1 MRAVQIHC
9 LAGRCH
15 RKPRC
20 AAGLRPAGAIGN
32 WLRENPDAQM
42 VPRTFF
48 FVGKA
53 APAYRLAKLIV
64 KFITNVAN
72 TIDDD
77 PAVRGRLKVVFLPEY
92 NVSLAERLIPASDI
106 FNQISTAGYEA
117 SGTSNMKFMMN
128 GALTVGTRDGATIE
142 MAEEAGEENLFLFG
156 LSAEQV
162 ENSRAWYNPHWHYE
176 NEPETRAALDLIFS
190 DHFSRNEPGLFAP
203 LRDTLLTQG
212 DHSGGP
218 DLLLAGAGRARVTVY
233 RSRRVGAQSDSERSK
248 FREVFER
255 PYHCR
260 IRSRDLEG
268 ETMPSTLEKR
278 SATGQPKPGTISPLA
293 GKPAP
298 KEMLIDV
305 ARLEREY
312 FARRPDVQD
321 RNQLVSFGTSGHR
334 GSPLH
339 GTFTEAHILAITQAI
354 CDYRREQG
362 TDGPLYMG
370 KDTHA
375 LSAPAQRTALEV
387 LAANGVETIIQ
398 ENDGVTPTPVI
409 SRAILVYNGGRKA
422 HLADGIV
429 VTPSHNPPEDGGFK
443 YNPPNGGPAD
453 TDVTRWVEDRANEL
467 LRAGNVGVK
476 RIPFKKAIQASTT
489 DQEDFVL
496 PYVRDLKN
504 VVDMDAIRGA
514 NLKLGVDPLGGA
526 ARSYWEPINSVYGLD
541 IVVVN
546 PTIDPTFSFMTVDH
560 DGKIR
565 MDCSSPYAMA
575 RLVGLKDQYQ
585 VAFANDPDSDRH
597 GIVTPVAGLMNPN
610 HYLAVAIRYLLTH
623 RPQWGPG
630 VVVGK
635 TLVSSSMIDRVVKK
649 LGRQLREVPVGF
661 KWFVPG
667 LVDGSYCFG
676 GEESAGASFLRLDGT
691 VWTTDKDGPIMD
703 LLAAEITARTGKN
716 PGEHYREMTA
726 EFGTPY
732 YTRIDA
738 PATPEQ
744 KAKLQKLSPEAVK
757 ESDLAGEPITAKLT
771 KAPGNDASIG
781 GLKVVAESGWFAARP
796 SGTENIYKIYAESF
810 KGPAH
815 LNAIVSE
822 AQEMVNRALGA

>member
-1 MRAVQIHC
+1 MPSI
-9 LAGRCH
+9 L
-15 RKPRC
+15 
-20 AAGLRPAGAIGN
+20 
-32 WLRENPDAQM
+32 E
-42 VPRTFF
+42 
-48 FVGKA
+48 
-53 APAYRLAKLIV
+53 
-64 KFITNVAN
+64 
-72 TIDDD
+72 
-77 PAVRGRLKVVFLPEY
+77 
-92 NVSLAERLIPASDI
+92 
-106 FNQISTAGYEA
+106 
-117 SGTSNMKFMMN
+117 
-128 GALTVGTRDGATIE
+128 
-142 MAEEAGEENLFLFG
+142 
-156 LSAEQV
+156 
-162 ENSRAWYNPHWHYE
+162 
-176 NEPETRAALDLIFS
+176 
-190 DHFSRNEPGLFAP
+190 
-203 LRDTLLTQG
+203 
-212 DHSGGP
+212 
-218 DLLLAGAGRARVTVY
+218 
-233 RSRRVGAQSDSERSK
+233 AQSKAGVTEQTK
-248 FREVFER
+248 
-255 PYHCR
+255 
-260 IRSRDLEG
+260 
-268 ETMPSTLEKR
+268 
-278 SATGQPKPGTISPLA
+278 ISPLA

-298 KEMLIDV
+298 KELLVDV
-305 ARLEREY
+305 ARLEKDY
-312 FARRPDVQD
+312 FERHPDLHD

-375 LSAPAQRTALEV
+375 ISDPAQRTALEV
-387 LAANGVETIIQ
+387 LAANNVETIIQ
-398 ENDGVTPTPVI
+398 QADGVTPTPVI
-409 SRAILVYNGGRKA
+409 SRAILVYNRGRKE

-453 TDVTRWVEDRANEL
+453 TSATRWVEDRANEL

-476 RIPFKKAIQASTT
+476 RVPFEKAIKAATT
-489 DQEDFVL
+489 HEEDFVL

-504 VVDMDAIRGA
+504 VVDMGAIRGA
-514 NLKLGVDPLGGA
+514 HLKLGVDPLGGA
-526 ARSYWEPINSVYGLD
+526 SRPYWEPINSVYGLD

-575 RLVGLKDQYQ
+575 GLVRLKDQYQ
-585 VAFANDPDSDRH
+585 VAFANDPDADRH

-623 RPQWGPG
+623 RPQWRRE
-630 VVVGK
+630 VAVGK

-649 LGRQLREVPVGF
+649 LGRELREVPVGF
-661 KWFVPG
+661 KWFVSG
-667 LVDGSYCFG
+667 LVDGSFCFG

-716 PGEHYREMTA
+716 PGEHYRELTA
-726 EFGTPY
+726 EFGNPY

-744 KAKLQKLSPEAVK
+744 KAKLQKLSPDAVK

-771 KAPGNDASIG
+771 KAPGNDAPIG
-781 GLKVVAESGWFAARP
+781 GLKVVAANGWFAARP

-810 KGPAH
+810 KSETH
-815 LNAIVSE
+815 LAAIVSE
-822 AQEMVNRALGA
+822 AQQMVNNALGSSAPQDAAQP